1 MNKCELKY
9 LTSFL
14 KENDCYYQY
23 IKNYNN
29 YSNEYY
35 MPLTILK
42 YSYNLINNAFVWRE
56 TNEGFDYW
64 EKKHEEW
71 LDNFSF
77 L

>member
-1 MNKCELKY
+1 MKKTELKY

-64 EKKHEEW
+64 EKNMK
-71 LDNFSF
+71 NG
-77 L
+77 

>member
-1 MNKCELKY
+1 MIKHELQY

-64 EKKHEEW
+64 EKIHNEW
-71 LDNFSF
+71 ITNFSF

>member
-1 MNKCELKY
+1 MIKSELKY

-42 YSYNLINNAFVWRE
+42 YSYNLINNSFTWRE

-64 EKKHEEW
+64 EKIHEEW

>member
-1 MNKCELKY
+1 MIKCELKY

-29 YSNEYY
+29 YNNEYY

-56 TNEGFDYW
+56 TKEGFDYW
-64 EKKHEEW
+64 EKIHNEW
-71 LDNFSF
+71 ITNFSF

>member
-1 MNKCELKY
+1 MKKTELKY

-29 YSNEYY
+29 YNNEYY

-64 EKKHEEW
+64 GKKHEEW

>member
-64 EKKHEEW
+64 EKKHEKW

>member
-1 MNKCELKY
+1 MKKTELQY

-42 YSYNLINNAFVWRE
+42 YSYNLINNAFIWRE

>member
-1 MNKCELKY
+1 MNKYKLKY

-29 YSNEYY
+29 YNNEYY

-56 TNEGFDYW
+56 TKEGFDYW
-64 EKKHEEW
+64 EKIHNEW

>member
-1 MNKCELKY
+1 MKKTELKY

-42 YSYNLINNAFVWRE
+42 YSYNLINNAFVWGE

>member
-64 EKKHEEW
+64 RKKHEEW

>member
-1 MNKCELKY
+1 MIKCELKY

-64 EKKHEEW
+64 EKIHEEW

>member
-1 MNKCELKY
+1 MNKREIQY

-14 KENDCYYQY
+14 KEHDCYYQY

-35 MPLTILK
+35 IPLTILK
-42 YSYNLINNAFVWRE
+42 YSYNLINNAFTWRE

-64 EKKHEEW
+64 GKIHEEW

>member
-1 MNKCELKY
+1 MKKTELKY

>member
-1 MNKCELKY
+1 MNKREIQY

>member
-1 MNKCELKY
+1 MKKTELKY

-64 EKKHEEW
+64 KKKHEEW